1 MKQLYILDPFEKL
14 HITSDTSIL
23 LMNEALH
30 RGHEVYSCTEFD
42 ISRSRASTSCLA
54 RHHRNEIG
62 ESIRLSSLTET
73 RYNLESFDVILIRKD
88 PPFDESYLIL
98 LLLLVDIRGPRIIN
112 KPLSLLRYNEKLSI
126 FLFPEFITE
135 TIVTSSLSRIIRF
148 VTEVGGTVVLKPLY
162 SCSGK
167 DVELLLATDPGLK
180 EIILSATGNETRKI
194 MIQRYLPEVTAGETR
209 IFMLGDSPLAVMKK
223 IPAPGSFKANFDFG
237 AHGAPHILTEKEGE
251 ISRAVGAFCSEE
263 DIVLSALDIIA
274 GHLSEF
280 NITSPGLLAE
290 SNQVD
295 NVHYEEPIIQ
305 FLANQS
311 RK

>member
-1 MKQLYILDPFEKL
+1 
-14 HITSDTSIL
+14 
-23 LMNEALH
+23 MNEALR

-42 ISRSRASTSCLA
+42 ISRSRTSTSCLA
-54 RHHRNEIG
+54 RYHCDEIG

-88 PPFDESYLIL
+88 PPFDDSYLTL

-135 TIVTSSLSRIIRF
+135 TIVTSSLSGITRF
-148 VTEVGGTVVLKPLY
+148 VTEVGGAAVLKPLY

-167 DVELLLATDPGLK
+167 DVELLLASDTGLK
-180 EIILSATGNETRKI
+180 ETILTATGNERRKV
-194 MIQRYLPEVTAGETR
+194 MIQRYLPEVTDGETR
-209 IFMLGDSPLAVMKK
+209 IFMLGDRPLAVMKK

-237 AHGAPHILTEKEGE
+237 AHGVAHWLSEREEK
-251 ISRAVGAFCSEE
+251 ISRTVGAFCSEE
-263 DIVLSALDIIA
+263 GIVLSALDIIA

-290 SNQVD
+290 SNRVD
-295 NVHYEEPIIQ
+295 DVHYEESIIQ